1 MDYNYL
7 SYISINT
14 IHLIKISY
22 QYLAIIHEKQK
33 ID

>member
-1 MDYNYL
+1 MDSNYL

-22 QYLAIIHEKQK
+22 EYLASIHEKQK
-33 ID
+33 FD